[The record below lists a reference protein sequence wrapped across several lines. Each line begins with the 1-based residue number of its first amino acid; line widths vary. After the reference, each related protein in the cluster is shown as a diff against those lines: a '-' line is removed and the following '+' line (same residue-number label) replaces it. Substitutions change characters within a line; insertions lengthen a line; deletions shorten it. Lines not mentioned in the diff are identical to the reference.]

1 MTCHGIRS
9 NVRHIGILHLVSILT
24 ITAIDMSLCT
34 SLRNFIQIGPRSA
47 EKKTSCRFS
56 RWRMSAILDF
66 TGPTMG
72 SLKSPCTTSY
82 RSSIMTIALKCLVC
96 EKIAI
101 LQFGDR
107 QTNRQTIIQTD
118 EQMDTPVLHEAA
130 LAVANG
136 CLIKKFHWNL
146 MLCLSV
152 LIETIV

>member
-1 MTCHGIRS
+1 MADRIITPCNVAGGSGMTCHAIRP
-9 NVRHIGILHLVSILT
+9 NVRHIEIIHLVSILT

-56 RWRMSAILDF
+56 RWRISAILDF

-82 RSSIMTIALKCLVC
+82 RSSIMTIALNCLVC

-107 QTNRQTIIQTD
+107 QTDRQPD
-118 EQMDTPVLHEAA
+118 EQMDTPVA
-130 LAVANG
+130 
-136 CLIKKFHWNL
+136 
-146 MLCLSV
+146 
-152 LIETIV
+152 